1 MPKNLN
7 KNANKHLTKD
17 DVVKLM
23 TDPSPEHRA
32 KLAGKVAH
40 QFDNKALNAAERK
53 LAEEIIRIMTKDAV
67 VRVRQSLAE
76 NLKNS
81 SDLPRDLALTMARDV
96 EEVAMPILS
105 MSVVLNDADL
115 VEIIRTG
122 SPAKQTAIAGRP
134 VVSEGLADELINVA
148 NEDVLAALVGNEG
161 ARLDESHLKR
171 VVDRFGHSAKIQE
184 PLVQRTNL
192 PLTIAERL
200 VTMVSET
207 MQEYLVTHH
216 DLPGDIAA
224 DLILKS
230 RERATVGLF
239 TGLSDEDNVIR
250 LVTQLALGGRLT
262 PSLLIRSLCTGDLT
276 FFEVAL
282 SYLAKVP
289 LPNARRLIHDGGK
302 LGLKSLYERAK
313 LPSDL
318 LTVVCVAVNVAHETP
333 YDGEVGDCQRHSRR
347 MIERILTQYESIEAA
362 DIDYLLNKL
371 SDLTTPSTQ
380 AET

>member
-134 VVSEGLADELINVA
+134 
-148 NEDVLAALVGNEG
+148 
-161 ARLDESHLKR
+161 
-171 VVDRFGHSAKIQE
+171 
-184 PLVQRTNL
+184 
-192 PLTIAERL
+192 
-200 VTMVSET
+200 MVS
-207 MQEYLVTHH
+207 
-216 DLPGDIAA
+216 
-224 DLILKS
+224 
-230 RERATVGLF
+230 
-239 TGLSDEDNVIR
+239 
-250 LVTQLALGGRLT
+250 
-262 PSLLIRSLCTGDLT
+262 
-276 FFEVAL
+276 
-282 SYLAKVP
+282 
-289 LPNARRLIHDGGK
+289 
-302 LGLKSLYERAK
+302 
-313 LPSDL
+313 
-318 LTVVCVAVNVAHETP
+318 
-333 YDGEVGDCQRHSRR
+333 
-347 MIERILTQYESIEAA
+347 
-362 DIDYLLNKL
+362 
-371 SDLTTPSTQ
+371 
-380 AET
+380 